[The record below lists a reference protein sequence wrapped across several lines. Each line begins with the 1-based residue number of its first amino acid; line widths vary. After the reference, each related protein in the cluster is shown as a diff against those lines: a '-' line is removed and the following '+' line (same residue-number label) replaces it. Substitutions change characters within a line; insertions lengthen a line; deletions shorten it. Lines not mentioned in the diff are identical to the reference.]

1 MVWNNLG
8 SPLYNAVERHNSSA
22 HSPVSEA
29 KEEKL
34 PPPLEHSEKPYIS
47 GTPQP
52 FSQLFRDRDTLLLA
66 AVLLILLHEKADMKL
81 ILALAFVIFS

>member
-1 MVWNNLG
+1 MVWNNIG
-8 SPLYNAVERHNSSA
+8 SPLYDAVERHHSSA

-34 PPPLEHSEKPYIS
+34 PPPLEHTEKQYIS
-47 GTPQP
+47 GTQP

-66 AVLLILLHEKADMKL
+66 AVLYFIYRWIK
-81 ILALAFVIFS
+81 VRY

>member
-22 HSPVSEA
+22 PSPVSEQ

-34 PPPLEHSEKPYIS
+34 PPREHHEKQYIGNS
-47 GTPQP
+47 QP

-66 AVLLILLHEKADMKL
+66 AVMLILLHEKADTKL